1 MTFSGRTW
9 AKWRCHDTQRP
20 AETLQ
25 EANQERQ
32 VKMSEEWAND
42 TIPERYKYEL
52 MILMR
57 KMQANIL
64 ETRKG
69 LTPEEIK
76 ELPQWPW
83 LTAGAIEERLFARLA
98 WFK

>member
-1 MTFSGRTW
+1 
-9 AKWRCHDTQRP
+9 
-20 AETLQ
+20 
-25 EANQERQ
+25 
-32 VKMSEEWAND
+32 MSEEWAND

-76 ELPQWPW
+76 KLPRP
-83 LTAGAIEERLFARLA
+83 RLA